1 MHPELWE
8 NRTGDNEENKG
19 RDTRRDALV
28 FVFKN
33 KARRAVSKIFQSK
46 YAQITGTR
54 AAETKPGPAASHGP
68 KRGGLHVYL
77 WGGSGGGLTVREQ
90 FPGKEIQNVNKR
102 ALPAGGRT
110 SRQTTRKANDKSEQM
125 TMGGFQPGSALV
137 ELPGAK
143 TAHHGS
149 VGWLAGGAVA
159 ANQRATGR
167 KRPGSTPPRTSRS

>member
-1 MHPELWE
+1 VHPELWE

-33 KARRAVSKIFQSK
+33 KARRVVSKIFQSK

-90 FPGKEIQNVNKR
+90 FPGKEIQKCQQARSACRRADEQANHPQGERQKR
-102 ALPAGGRT
+102 T
-110 SRQTTRKANDKSEQM
+110 DDD
-125 TMGGFQPGSALV
+125 GGFQPGSALV